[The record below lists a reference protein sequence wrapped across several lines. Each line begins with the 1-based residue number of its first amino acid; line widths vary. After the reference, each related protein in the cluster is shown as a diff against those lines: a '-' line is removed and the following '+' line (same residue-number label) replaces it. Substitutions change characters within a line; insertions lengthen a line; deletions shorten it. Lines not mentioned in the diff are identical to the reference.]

1 MSNAVNVV
9 SAKGSNTLV
18 AVNQVSV
25 QIDTPGATLTIV
37 KSVSPAAV
45 LVGQTLTYSIVITN
59 IGPGTATNV
68 VMEDTGPSQVDFDVT
83 NVTTSKGTID
93 ASSNDHYI
101 KVNVGD
107 MVLSQIV
114 KITIPATAVT
124 I

>member
-1 MSNAVNVV
+1 MSTVINIA

-18 AVNQVSV
+18 TANQVSV
-25 QIDTPGATLTIV
+25 EIDAPGAALTIV
-37 KSVSPAAV
+37 KSVTPTAV
-45 LVGQTLTYSIVITN
+45 LVGQILTYSIVITN

-68 VMEDTGPSQVDFDVT
+68 IMEDTGPSQVNFNVT

-93 ASSNDHYI
+93 SSSNDHYI